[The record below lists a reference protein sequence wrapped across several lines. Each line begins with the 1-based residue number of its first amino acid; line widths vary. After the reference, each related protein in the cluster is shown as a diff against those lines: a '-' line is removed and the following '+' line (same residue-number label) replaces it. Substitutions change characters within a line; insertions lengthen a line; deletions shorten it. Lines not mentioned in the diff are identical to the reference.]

1 MELRKLPNAAC
12 IGYGHERSNG
22 SFSPTHSR
30 PTWETK
36 AQRTEAPHGQPEG
49 AALHDCWSSALCTT
63 PGLPNQHVHKHAQ
76 THTRT
81 YTHLQAFTL
90 TRAYTNTRLS
100 NKGLKMGT
108 SSSLSPKIGRREQA
122 CVRSSQPIRGFLD
135 DACISKRV
143 DRERCGLYS
152 SGGCPKQVMFSL
164 SEVHSAVAGSWRPSQ
179 SCLPIPLLGGRGF
192 CPFSVT
198 MGWISCSMKGAL
210 CAGRVSSGVQ
220 KVQSQGRGTVSSK
233 HARRG

>member
-1 MELRKLPNAAC
+1 MTYLSNDIGVLERVQRKITKMIKGLVNVLYRERLQGLELFNLELRKLPNAAC
-12 IGYGHERSNG
+12 IGYGRERSNG

-81 YTHLQAFTL
+81 YTHLQACTL

-122 CVRSSQPIRGFLD
+122 CVRSSQPIRGFQL
-135 DACISKRV
+135 C
-143 DRERCGLYS
+143 C
-152 SGGCPKQVMFSL
+152 CP
-164 SEVHSAVAGSWRPSQ
+164 
-179 SCLPIPLLGGRGF
+179 
-192 CPFSVT
+192 
-198 MGWISCSMKGAL
+198 
-210 CAGRVSSGVQ
+210 
-220 KVQSQGRGTVSSK
+220 
-233 HARRG
+233 RRRT